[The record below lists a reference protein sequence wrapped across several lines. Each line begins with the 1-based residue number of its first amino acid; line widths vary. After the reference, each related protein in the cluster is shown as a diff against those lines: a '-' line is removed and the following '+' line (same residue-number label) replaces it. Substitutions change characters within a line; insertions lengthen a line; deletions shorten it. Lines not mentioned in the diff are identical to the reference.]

1 MRIACVY
8 IPSFPLQAALVGRRD
23 QADGASIAVVVQ
35 PPVGSPVVVACSRA
49 AWGFGVR
56 PGMSATVARTAVAVA
71 EPGAAAMAAPG
82 ELEFVVADVVAE
94 RALLKAVAEA
104 TLGIAPRVE
113 LGGDPRGQ
121 HHIMYVEVPAGRRG
135 SWFGAKLRDLLA
147 IFGLRG
153 RIGIADDRFTAY
165 VAAAATARERDCEGE
180 ESVVCVPRG
189 GSAAF
194 LAPQPLSLLQLGPEV
209 LHMLDALGVRTL
221 GAFADLPPPSVARPE
236 RSAAWDL
243 DFQALARGDGGAQLD
258 PYVPTGP
265 IAERVDLTPG
275 GEQGGPSLGAAVEA
289 LSQRLSARLI
299 GRGAVPADVLMR
311 LERFNSLPAIRS
323 LHVSEAAPEDLADV
337 IGRALGSEPWTKIE
351 IIARPVATQQVA
363 TQAPASK
370 PDLGEPVR
378 HEVEPMAPLVLV
390 SSAFGEHMERVE
402 HRRTRRG
409 KQRPRIAAGQ
419 ARLFVGE

>member
-8 IPSFPLQAALVGRRD
+8 IPSFPLQAALVGHRD
-23 QADGASIAVVVQ
+23 LTDAGAVAVVVQ
-35 PPVGSPVVVACSRA
+35 PQVGSPVVVACSRA
-49 AWGFGVR
+49 AWALGVR
-56 PGMSATVARTAVAVA
+56 PGMSATVARTA
-71 EPGAAAMAAPG
+71 APQ
-82 ELEFVVADVVAE
+82 LECVIADVAAE

-121 HHIMYVEVPAGRRG
+121 HHVMYVEVPSGRRG
-135 SWFGAKLRDLLA
+135 SWFGGKLRELLA

-165 VAAAATARERDCEGE
+165 VAASQTARDRAGDDDEA
-180 ESVVCVPRG
+180 VVCVPRG

-209 LHMLDALGVRTL
+209 LHMLEALGVRTL

-243 DFQALARGDGGAQLD
+243 DFQALARGDGGSTLD
-258 PYVPTGP
+258 AYEPTGP
-265 IAERVDLTPG
+265 IAERALLEP
-275 GEQGGPSLGAAVEA
+275 GGPSVGATVETLA
-289 LSQRLSARLI
+289 LRLSARLL

-311 LERFNSLPAIRS
+311 LERTGGLPAIRS
-323 LHVSEAAPEDLADV
+323 LHVAEASPEDLADV
-337 IGRALGSEPWTKIE
+337 IGRALGTEPWTRIE
-351 IIARPVATQQVA
+351 IIARPVAAPTVA
-363 TQAPASK
+363 AAPA
-370 PDLGEPVR
+370 PEPVR
-378 HEVEPMAPLVLV
+378 HEVEPAAPLVLLP
-390 SSAFGEHMERVE
+390 SAFGEHMERVE

>member
-8 IPSFPLQAALVGRRD
+8 IPSFPLQAAIVGRRD
-23 QADGASIAVVVQ
+23 QTDGACIAVVVQ

-56 PGMSATVARTAVAVA
+56 PGMSATVARTAVS
-71 EPGAAAMAAPG
+71 PM
-82 ELEFVVADVVAE
+82 ELEFLVADVVAE

-135 SWFGAKLRDLLA
+135 SWFGGKLRDLLA

-243 DFQALARGDGGAQLD
+243 DFQALARGDGGATLD

-275 GEQGGPSLGAAVEA
+275 QDAGGPSLGAAVEA
-289 LSQRLSARLI
+289 LSKRLSARLI

-311 LERFNSLPAIRS
+311 LERFGSLPAIRS
-323 LHVSEAAPEDLADV
+323 LHVTVTDPEDLADV

-351 IIARPVATQQVA
+351 IIARSVSAVATQQPA
-363 TQAPASK
+363 AQAPAPK
-370 PDLGEPVR
+370 PDAGEPVR

-409 KQRPRIAAGQ
+409 KQRPRIVAGQ